1 MLLLLLDLIMK
12 SEIKNMKY
20 GKKGLRKEKREK
32 KYVEEGIKRK

>member
-20 GKKGLRKEKREK
+20 GDVVNVKIALLYNCIKVNLGLL
-32 KYVEEGIKRK
+32 